1 MNILHAMRL
10 LSTKHLTFEVVVAM
24 NQKVAIRSLNFNIP
38 LTYLHV
44 ETSRTQYTVSI
55 RPLGLQVQQGTT
67 GIRIMTTS
75 LPFQHA
81 LDASS
86 LSLVAEL
93 VKYRE
98 SPDQRT
104 EYVAQLFSAVS
115 NCARERDVVDPPQR

>member
-1 MNILHAMRL
+1 
-10 LSTKHLTFEVVVAM
+10 
-24 NQKVAIRSLNFNIP
+24 
-38 LTYLHV
+38 
-44 ETSRTQYTVSI
+44 
-55 RPLGLQVQQGTT
+55 
-67 GIRIMTTS
+67 MTTS